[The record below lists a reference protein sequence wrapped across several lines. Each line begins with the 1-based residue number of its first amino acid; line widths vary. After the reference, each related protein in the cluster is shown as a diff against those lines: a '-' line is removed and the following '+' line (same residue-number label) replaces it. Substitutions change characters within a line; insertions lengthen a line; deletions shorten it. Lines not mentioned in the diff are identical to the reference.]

1 MGNKGIIEQQIPTSF
16 LTAGK
21 VSEIR
26 YLIFCLINALQVH
39 PAHSQASYA
48 HALVYIHET
57 F

>member
-1 MGNKGIIEQQIPTSF
+1 MVLTIQALLSNRNRSA

-39 PAHSQASYA
+39 PAEASYA
-48 HALVYIHET
+48 HALVYAVEY
-57 F
+57 

>member
-1 MGNKGIIEQQIPTSF
+1 MEIKGLLSNKYRQA
-16 LTAGK
+16 LTAGI

-39 PAHSQASYA
+39 PAEASYA
-48 HALVYIHET
+48 HALVYVDET